1 MRSWHNDLIEW
12 ATRVDSQSELLRKA
26 CQLAQAMDFEWCAY
40 HVQAPLPISCPI
52 TEFANNYPIAWQSR
66 YQAKEYLKIDPVV
79 KKAKLTRLPF
89 LWDSS
94 LAQTEP
100 VFWEEVRQ
108 AGLNIGWTCS
118 NLCPS
123 STFSMLSLNRRNDPI
138 TQLELAEKELKMRW
152 LADATHAALS
162 RLFEPKDIQRCCS
175 LLTDRE
181 IEVLRWTADGKTQ
194 CEISQ
199 ILSISSETVKFHS
212 RNAIAKLGATNKT
225 AAVVRASM
233 LGVLTS

>member
-12 ATRVDSQSELLRKA
+12 ATQVDSQSEMLRKA
-26 CQLAQAMDFEWCAY
+26 CQFAQVIDFEWCAY
-40 HVQAPLPISCPI
+40 HVQAPLPISCPVS
-52 TEFANNYPIAWQSR
+52 EFASNYPIAWQSR
-66 YQAKEYLKIDPVV
+66 YRAKEYVKIDPIL
-79 KKAKLTRLPF
+79 KRAKLTRMPF
-89 LWDSS
+89 LWDGS
-94 LAQTEP
+94 LGKAEP

-123 STFSMLSLNRRNDPI
+123 STFSMFTLNRRGGPV
-138 TQLELAEKELKMRW
+138 TPLELVEKELKMRW

-162 RLFEPKDIQRCCS
+162 RLFEPKDIQRCCNQ
-175 LLTDRE
+175 LTDRE

-199 ILSISSETVKFHS
+199 ILSISAETVKFHS
-212 RNAIAKLGATNKT
+212 RNAISKLGTTNKT

-233 LGVLTS
+233 LGVLT